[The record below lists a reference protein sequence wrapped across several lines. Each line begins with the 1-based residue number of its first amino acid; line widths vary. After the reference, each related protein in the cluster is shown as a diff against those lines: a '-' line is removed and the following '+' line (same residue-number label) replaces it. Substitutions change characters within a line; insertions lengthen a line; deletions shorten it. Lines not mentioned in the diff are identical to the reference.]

1 MRYLTLI
8 LALIVF
14 SCYTG
19 VCYAFNFKPTPDTTK
34 TSCHTSHQSKIP
46 DKSSTAN
53 SYSNPYS
60 AKNQEGMCQ
69 DALTSAPKS
78 NYFDLLNALY
88 SITFIIPSVEITD
101 SSNSRFNSAGRREYR
116 PPDLFLLNSSFL
128 I

>member
-1 MRYLTLI
+1 MRYLNLI

-34 TSCHTSHQSKIP
+34 TSCHTSPQSKIS
-46 DKSSTAN
+46 DKSSTVY
-53 SYSNPYS
+53 SYSSPYS
-60 AKNQEGMCQ
+60 AENQKGMCQ
-69 DALTSAPKS
+69 DALTSAPQS
-78 NYFDLLNALY
+78 NYFDLVNALY
-88 SITFIIPSVEITD
+88 SITFIIPTLEITE
-101 SSNSRFNSAGRREYR
+101 SSNSRFNLAGRTEYR